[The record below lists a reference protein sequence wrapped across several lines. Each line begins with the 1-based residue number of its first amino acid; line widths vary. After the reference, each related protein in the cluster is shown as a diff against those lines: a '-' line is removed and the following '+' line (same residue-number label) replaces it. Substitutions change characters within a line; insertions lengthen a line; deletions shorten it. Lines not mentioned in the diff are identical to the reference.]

1 MEARGTLGLL
11 TMTVSRI
18 PFVLDPEQFQTVI
31 DGLAELP
38 AKRSFNVIQYLLN
51 RRAEEFAAQEKPP
64 AQAGAAG
71 PSACG

>member
-1 MEARGTLGLL
+1 MNLK
-11 TMTVSRI
+11 V
-18 PFVLDPEQFQTVI
+18 PCVLDPEQFQTVI

-64 AQAGAAG
+64 DSPSDQAAAPDRAGTQPGA
-71 PSACG
+71 